1 MTESPDRGSIP
12 DKGLIE
18 SLIQREA
25 RSRLLIEH
33 LPFGVFVFNPRHQVV
48 TIYKQPDD
56 VEPIPGLVEG
66 EPPVSSIWGLANLQK
81 FSTALDDVLTT
92 GKRTHFPFY
101 LPSIENGTIRHFNI
115 HFVRLEPQFVL
126 VLFLDY
132 TEHARVCAQR
142 LADARR
148 ESSANKQESLSL
160 LAASIAHD
168 VNNIFSVVLNTAEA
182 AWTDAAD
189 DETLLAID
197 TIRDAVRR
205 GKSMM
210 RELMTFA
217 GETHGK
223 LQRIDNPVTLIR
235 ESSRLVRGGVGPH
248 IVLSYNLPESLPAID
263 ADPTQF
269 WKIFFNPIKN
279 AAEAMKD
286 HPGEIRVTARAF
298 EMTPERAET
307 FTTPYTPSSGA
318 GVLFTIS
325 DNGPGIPAALLRR
338 IFDPYT
344 STKSVTR
351 GLGLAIVNSIV
362 EAHGG
367 GIRLASSEGFGT
379 TFEIFLPASRQASPQ
394 PKPETP
400 ALPVNKTVDIAP
412 QDKSVL
418 IIEDEPKIVQ
428 TTTILLETLGY
439 KAHAAATRYEA
450 ALQTRSYASSLQAIL
465 MDAHLGELETIRLLR
480 AIRTTAPTIPVVIM
494 SGSVEEQIAEMFA
507 AQPYDAFLAKP
518 FTFAEL
524 KDCLATLV
532 RTA

>member
-1 MTESPDRGSIP
+1 MTESP

-25 RSRLLIEH
+25 RARLLIEH

-66 EPPVSSIWGLANLQK
+66 QSPVSSIWGLANLQK
-81 FSTALDDVLTT
+81 FSTELDEVLTT
-92 GKRTHFPFY
+92 GTRTHFPLTF
-101 LPSIENGTIRHFNI
+101 PSIGGDAIRHFNVHLI
-115 HFVRLEPQFVL
+115 SLEPQFVL
-126 VLFLDY
+126 ALFLDD
-132 TEHARVCAQR
+132 TERARLCAQR
-142 LADARR
+142 LANARR
-148 ESSANKQESLSL
+148 EGRANKQESLFL

-182 AWTDAAD
+182 TWTDAAD
-189 DETLLAID
+189 DETLLAVD

-205 GKSMM
+205 GTSMM

-223 LQRIDNPVTLIR
+223 LQRIANPVTLIR
-235 ESSRLVRGGVGPH
+235 ESSRLVRGAVGPH
-248 IVLSYNLPESLPAID
+248 IVLSYDLPESLPAID

-269 WKIFFNPIKN
+269 WKIFFNTIKN
-279 AAEAMKD
+279 AAEAMRD
-286 HPGEIRVTARAF
+286 HPGEIRILARVF
-298 EMTPERAET
+298 EMTPEKAET
-307 FTTPYTPSSGA
+307 FTTPYTPSHGG

-325 DNGPGIPAALLRR
+325 DNGPGIPAAILRR

-344 STKSVTR
+344 STKSVNR

-367 GIRLASSEGFGT
+367 GIRLISSEGFGT
-379 TFEIFLPASRQASPQ
+379 TFDIFMPASRQDSPR
-394 PKPETP
+394 PTPETP
-400 ALPVNKTVDIAP
+400 PAPISKATDLPP
-412 QDKSVL
+412 QGKSIL
-418 IIEDEPKIVQ
+418 IIEDEPKIVK
-428 TTTILLETLGY
+428 TTTILLESLGY

-450 ALQTRSYASSLQAIL
+450 ALQTRSYASSLRAIL

-480 AIRTTAPTIPVVIM
+480 SIRTSAPTIPVIVM

-507 AQPYDAFLAKP
+507 SQPYDAFLAKP

-532 RTA
+532 RKA